1 MEIYTRKKFNFL
13 INSLIFSLIGIFIPG
28 FTLVFIFLMQKLS
41 DEAGLECSMFWKA
54 TWIMGW
60 IGTLSLPYYFYH
72 HFKSVKLKN
81 LHLLKTH
88 LLLFNFLFYISLQIS
103 FGSFMTNA
111 NTLCYVS
118 DGENGLEFIFTAWLS
133 LPIIMVF
140 SYIFSQTS
148 LIKNEVSKWQ
158 R

>member
-1 MEIYTRKKFNFL
+1 MKIYTRTKFNFL
-13 INSLIFSLIGIFIPG
+13 INSLIFSLIGIVIPG
-28 FTLVFIFLMQKLS
+28 FTLVFMFLMQKLF

-54 TWIMGW
+54 TWIVGW
-60 IGTLSLPYYFYH
+60 TGSLILPYYFYN
-72 HFKSVKLKN
+72 HFKCVKQKN

-103 FGSFMTNA
+103 FGCIMTNA
-111 NTLCYVS
+111 NNLCYVS
-118 DGENGLEFIFTAWLS
+118 DGQNGLELIFAAWLG

-148 LIKNEVSKWQ
+148 LVKNEVSL
-158 R
+158 

>member
-1 MEIYTRKKFNFL
+1 
-13 INSLIFSLIGIFIPG
+13 
-28 FTLVFIFLMQKLS
+28 
-41 DEAGLECSMFWKA
+41 
-54 TWIMGW
+54 
-60 IGTLSLPYYFYH
+60 
-72 HFKSVKLKN
+72 
-81 LHLLKTH
+81 
-88 LLLFNFLFYISLQIS
+88 
-103 FGSFMTNA
+103 MTNA

-118 DGENGLEFIFTAWLS
+118 DGENGLEFIFTAWLG